1 MISVEINYKTHNQK
15 LLIIMKC
22 FKHWRHYLEDN
33 YHTMKVLIDHNNLKR
48 FMNVKTLNERQV
60 RWAMKLIIFDF
71 VIKHRFEKINLVDE
85 SSRRFD
91 YHDVNTKITW
101 LLLILQTKLS
111 MIAFLHLQFSNIR
124 AIIVAVSAN
133 IARIVSYEDE
143 ILRSEIAISVFISL
157 NAEKRH

>member
-1 MISVEINYKTHNQK
+1 
-15 LLIIMKC
+15 
-22 FKHWRHYLEDN
+22 
-33 YHTMKVLIDHNNLKR
+33 
-48 FMNVKTLNERQV
+48 MNVKTLNERQV